1 MIDTTVQDVSASK
14 LPVIGKAHTG
24 FRVTTEPGTHRIMAT
39 FNGEIVADS
48 ARVLIMH
55 ETRLANV
62 YYFPREDVRMD
73 FLERTSHCTNCPF
86 KGNASHW
93 SITVGGKTVENAAW
107 SYEEAFDEAAS
118 VTGYIAFYWNA
129 MDRWFADDIELTE
142 QPRDMEPVE
151 DNPFVGWLISDASR
165 ATSSE
170 DLFARFARLL
180 VSEGVPVGRLRLL
193 IRTLN
198 PQLFAIGYT
207 WQRNSDEIEVFE
219 ATHGIRRSERY
230 LNSPFAPIVE
240 GEGGVRRR
248 LEGPDPRLDYPILH
262 ELLEEGATDY
272 VALPLKFSDGQINI
286 LALTSDAPGG
296 FSTRQ
301 LGHLY
306 EILPNLARQLEAHA
320 HRKSA
325 VSLLRTYLGRNA
337 GRRVWEGRVERGD
350 REEMHAVIWVAD
362 LRESTALAQALPR
375 DEYLALLNDYFDA
388 VAGSVI
394 EHGGEVLKFIGDAVL
409 GIFPISDP
417 DHPKPEACM
426 SALAAAKSARDAIA
440 ALNADR
446 AANGCEPLQ
455 FGIGLHRGDLAYG
468 NVGTEQRLDFTV
480 IGAAVNEA
488 TRIENLTKT
497 VGQPV
502 LVSQLFAQSV
512 SCPLVSVGTHTLRGV
527 DGEREIFSV
536 PGEADVTA

>member
-1 MIDTTVQDVSASK
+1 MYETTVQDAAPAP
-14 LPVIGKAHTG
+14 LPIIGKAHSG
-24 FRVTTEPGTHRIMAT
+24 FRVTIEPGSQRITAT
-39 FNGEIVADS
+39 FNGETVVDS
-48 ARVLIMH
+48 ARAVIMH
-55 ETRLANV
+55 ETRLPNV
-62 YYFPREDVRMD
+62 YYFPREDVRMEY
-73 FLERTSHCTNCPF
+73 LERTPHRTNCPF

-93 SITVGGKTVENAAW
+93 SLTVGDRTAENAAW

-118 VTGYIAFYWNA
+118 VTGYVAFYWSA
-129 MDRWFADDIELTE
+129 MDRWLADDVELSE

-151 DNPFVGWLISDASR
+151 DNPFVGWLITDASK
-165 ATSSE
+165 ASSSK

-207 WQRNSDEIEVFE
+207 WRRNSDEIEVFE
-219 ATHGIRRSERY
+219 ATHGVRRSEQY

-248 LEGPDPRLDYPILH
+248 LEGPDPRLDYPVLH
-262 ELLEEGATDY
+262 DLVEEGATDY

-286 LALTSDAPGG
+286 LTMVSDAPGG

-320 HRKSA
+320 HRTSA

-350 REEMHAVIWVAD
+350 REDMHAVIWIAD
-362 LRESTALAQALPR
+362 LRQSTALAQALPR
-375 DEYLALLNDYFDA
+375 DEYLAMLNDYFDA
-388 VAGSVI
+388 VAGAVI

-409 GIFPISDP
+409 GIFPIDDP

-426 SALAAAKSARDAIA
+426 SALAAAKCARGALA

-446 AANGCEPLQ
+446 AVHGKEPLH

-468 NVGTEQRLDFTV
+468 NVGTEQRLDFTI
-480 IGAAVNEA
+480 IGSAVNEA
-488 TRIENLTKT
+488 TRIEDLTKA
-497 VGQPV
+497 VGHPV
-502 LVSQLFAQSV
+502 LASQAFAGSV
-512 SCPLVSVGTHTLRGV
+512 SCPLESIGSHALRGV
-527 DGEREIFSV
+527 DGEREIFAV
-536 PGEADVTA
+536 PSETG

>member
-1 MIDTTVQDVSASK
+1 VSDITVQDVSASK

-24 FRVTTEPGTHRIMAT
+24 FRVTIEPGTQRIMAT
-39 FNGEIVADS
+39 FNGEIIADS

-55 ETRLANV
+55 ETRLPNV
-62 YYFPREDVRMD
+62 YYFPREDVSME
-73 FLERTSHCTNCPF
+73 FLERTPHCTNCPF

-93 SITVGGKTVENAAW
+93 SITVGDKVAEDAAW

-118 VTGYIAFYWNA
+118 VTGYIAFYWSA
-129 MDRWFADDIELTE
+129 MDRWFADDIELSE

-180 VSEGVPVGRLRLL
+180 VSEGVPIGRLRLL

-207 WQRNSDEIEVFE
+207 WQRNSDEIEVFK
-219 ATHGIRRSERY
+219 ATHGVRRSEQY

-262 ELLEEGATDY
+262 DLVEEGATDY
-272 VALPLKFSDGQINI
+272 VALPLKFTDGQINI

-350 REEMHAVIWVAD
+350 REDMHAVIWIAD
-362 LRESTALAQALPR
+362 LRQSTALAQALPR
-375 DEYLALLNDYFDA
+375 DEYLTLLNDYFDA
-388 VAGSVI
+388 VAGAVI
-394 EHGGEVLKFIGDAVL
+394 DHGGEVLKFIGDAVL
-409 GIFPISDP
+409 GIFPINDP

-426 SALAAAKSARDAIA
+426 SALAAAKCARSAIA

-446 AANGCEPLQ
+446 ATQGKEPLK

-468 NVGTEQRLDFTV
+468 NVGTEQRLDFTI
-480 IGAAVNEA
+480 IGSAVNEA
-488 TRIENLTKT
+488 TRIEDLTKAL
-497 VGQPV
+497 GHPV
-502 LVSQLFAQSV
+502 LASQDFARSV
-512 SCPLVSVGTHTLRGV
+512 SCPLESVGAHALRGV
-527 DGEREIFSV
+527 EGEREIFTV
-536 PGEADVTA
+536 PCETDEGA

>member
-1 MIDTTVQDVSASK
+1 MTDITVQDAAASK
-14 LPVIGKAHTG
+14 TPAIGKAHTG
-24 FRVTTEPGTHRIMAT
+24 FRVTTEPAGQRIMAT

-48 ARVLIMH
+48 ANVLIMH
-55 ETRLANV
+55 ETRLPNV
-62 YYFPREDVRMD
+62 YYFPRDDVRTE
-73 FLERTSHCTNCPF
+73 FLHRTSHRTNCPF
-86 KGNASHW
+86 KGNATHW
-93 SITVGGKTVENAAW
+93 SLTVGDRTVENAAW

-118 VTGYIAFYWNA
+118 VTGYVAFYWGA
-129 MDRWFADDIELTE
+129 MDRWFADDVELTE

-151 DNPFVGWLISDASR
+151 DNPFIGWLIADASK
-165 ATSSE
+165 AASSE

-180 VSEGVPVGRLRLL
+180 VSEGVPVTRLRLL

-207 WQRNSDEIEVFE
+207 WQRGSDEIEVFE
-219 ATHGIRRSERY
+219 ATHGVRRSEQY

-248 LEGPDPRLDYPILH
+248 LEGPDPLLDYPILH
-262 ELLEEGATDY
+262 ELLEQGATDY

-337 GRRVWEGRVERGD
+337 GPQVWEGRVERGD

-362 LRESTALAQALPR
+362 LRESTALAQALSR
-375 DEYLALLNDYFDA
+375 DDYLALLNDYFDA

-409 GIFPISDP
+409 GIFPIPDP

-426 SALAAAKSARDAIA
+426 SALAAAKCARAALA

-446 AANGCEPLQ
+446 AVQDKEPLQ

-480 IGAAVNEA
+480 IGSAVNEA

-502 LVSQLFAQSV
+502 LASQDFARSV
-512 SCPLVSVGTHTLRGV
+512 SCPLVSVGKHTLRGV

-536 PGEADVTA
+536 PGESD